1 MDAWRFIIASLRHYR
16 RVHVAVAMGVA
27 VATAVLTGAL
37 LVGDSV
43 SGSLRDLTLQRLGR
57 IDSALVAGHT
67 FRAALADELAADAG
81 FKQHF
86 AAAEPAILMTGTL
99 QSGSGSE
106 VRRATQVSVVGCR
119 PDFWSFGEAA
129 RPSDLAGDQVALT
142 EPLAR
147 ELGVKAGDDVLL
159 RLPIAAAIP
168 ADSPLGEKSETSTAR
183 RLKVTSVL
191 PTEGISRFSLMPS
204 QHLPRNAFVPLAT
217 MQNLL
222 NKPASANA
230 ILVATNDDQQ
240 AADDEAQSALS
251 SALRPQLED
260 YGVRAEQVASPTNYL
275 QISSDELVLPAEVVR
290 AAEKAFGAEKLQPV
304 STYLAN
310 TLVAGEGESQ
320 RKIPYSTIAG
330 LDSTGGLG
338 PLLDEAGQ
346 PIVLADDEIA
356 LNRWAADE
364 LQVKVGDTVTV
375 NFYEPE
381 STHGEL
387 RERTPPPAFKL
398 REIVPL
404 ETPDG
409 KPTPAADPKLT
420 PELPGV
426 TDQTSIR
433 DWKLPFELVEPIREQ
448 DEDYWDKY
456 RTTPKAF
463 VSLATAKR
471 LWPGRWGTI
480 SLLRLH
486 VDESLRDSNSRL
498 GETRLHNQLATAI
511 NPAALGMT
519 FLPVKQLGLQ
529 AASGTTPFGGL
540 FLGFSFFLIA
550 AALMLI
556 ALLFQLGIQQRAHE
570 LGTLAAIG
578 VDKKRVTRL
587 LGREGLLV
595 AVVGASAGVAGG
607 ILYAWLMIA
616 GLRTWWLAAIS
627 TPFLELHVAW
637 PSLLIGWLAGVVL
650 SWLTI
655 RWSIRSLTRSPV
667 AQLLSGSFAGS
678 AAVKAAKSPGGV
690 WPTARIIL
698 LLLTVSF
705 VPLGFRLQGEAQ
717 AGAFFGS
724 GGLVLV
730 LLLGEIR
737 HQLRCT
743 NRSANVTRGFSLFKL
758 SRLNAARNPGRSTL
772 TIGLVAAASFLILAI
787 SAFRLET
794 TDAGTGGFA
803 YVATSDQPIHYDL
816 NTDDGRLELGF
827 SDAISNELANW
838 NIYSMRVSDGEDAS
852 CLNLY
857 RPTQPRVLG
866 VPIDFVRRGGFQ
878 WSAVAHSALSDPV
891 RDLRAAV
898 GIIDQPNPW
907 TNLNAGI
914 GNDENG
920 RPIVPVVIDAST
932 AAYSLYL
939 KGVGSRLTIRD
950 AADQPITLQVVGLL
964 KNSVLQGN
972 LMISEDHFLRFFPD
986 TGGYRYFLI
995 EQSSRHAPRA
1005 IAAEVNGKA
1014 PATPA
1019 TATGDGTQSVP
1030 ATLES
1035 TLSNDGFDVVDA
1047 RDQLAAFLAVQNTY
1061 LSTFQS
1067 LGALGLLLGTI
1078 GLAIV
1083 QLRSVLERRG
1093 ELALMRANGFPRARL
1108 MRMVIW
1114 ENTVLLG
1121 GGLAIGCIAAAVALI
1136 PQWAP
1141 HGATFPWFALAG
1153 LLGTIAVTG
1162 IVAGW
1167 LATRSALRA
1176 PLLPALRGD

>member
-16 RVHVAVAMGVA
+16 RVHIAVAMGVA

-346 PIVLADDEIA
+346 PIVLAGDEIA

-426 TDQTSIR
+426 TDQASIR
-433 DWKLPFELVEPIREQ
+433 DWELPFELVEPIRQQ

-570 LGTLAAIG
+570 LGTLAAVG
-578 VDKKRVTRL
+578 VAKKRIASL
-587 LGREGLLV
+587 LSREGLLV
-595 AVVGASAGVAGG
+595 AVVGATAGIFGG

-627 TPFLELHVAW
+627 TPFLELHVDW
-637 PSLLIGWLAGVVL
+637 PSLLIGWLAGVAL

-655 RWSIRSLTRSPV
+655 RWSIRRLTRSSA

-678 AAVKAAKSPGGV
+678 AGRAKPKSRSAL
-690 WPTARIIL
+690 WTIRIL
-698 LLLTVSF
+698 LLLAIISLFDLAV
-705 VPLGFRLQGEAQ
+705 VLQGEAR

-724 GGLVLV
+724 GAIVLV
-730 LLLGEIR
+730 FLLGEIR
-737 HQLRCT
+737 HRLRGRG
-743 NRSANVTRGFSLFKL
+743 RSADVSRTFSLPTL
-758 SRLNAARNPGRSTL
+758 SRLNATRNPGRSTL
-772 TIGLVAAASFLILAI
+772 TIGLVAAASFLIVAI

-794 TDAGTGGFA
+794 SDAGTGGFE
-803 YVATSDQPIHYDL
+803 YVATSDQPIHFDL
-816 NTDDGRLELGF
+816 NAPEGRVELGF
-827 SDAISNELANW
+827 SDEASRELDSW
-838 NIYSMRVSDGEDAS
+838 RVYSLRLASGEDAS

-857 RPTQPRVLG
+857 RPMQPRVLG
-866 VPIDFVRRGGFQ
+866 VPNDFIERGGFA
-878 WSAVAHSALSDPV
+878 WAGVIGGFADDPWKSLDDNLG
-891 RDLRAAV
+891 RDER
-898 GIIDQPNPW
+898 G
-907 TNLNAGI
+907 
-914 GNDENG
+914 E
-920 RPIVPVVIDAST
+920 PIVPVVIDAST
-932 AAYSLYL
+932 AVYSLHL

-950 AADQPITLQVVGLL
+950 AADQPVTLQVVGLL
-964 KNSVLQGN
+964 KNSILQGN
-972 LMISEDHFLRFFPD
+972 LLVSEANFLRMFPD

-1005 IAAEVNGKA
+1005 VAAEVNGNA
-1014 PATPA
+1014 TGTPA
-1019 TATGDGTQSVP
+1019 AREGDGTQSVP

-1035 TLSNDGFDVVDA
+1035 TLSDDGLDVVDA
-1047 RDQLAAFLAVQNTY
+1047 REQLAAFLAVQNTY

-1067 LGALGLLLGTI
+1067 LGALGLLLGTV
-1078 GLAIV
+1078 GVAIV

-1093 ELALMRANGFPRARL
+1093 ELALMRASGFPRAQL

-1114 ENTVLLG
+1114 ENAVLLG
-1121 GGLAIGCIAAAVALI
+1121 GGLATGCVAAAVALI

-1141 HGATFPWFALAG
+1141 QGATFPWLALAA

-1162 IVAGW
+1162 IAAGW

>member
-1 MDAWRFIIASLRHYR
+1 MDAWRFITASLLHYR
-16 RVHVAVAMGVA
+16 LVHIAVAMGVA

-43 SGSLRDLTLQRLGR
+43 SGSLRELTLQRLGR
-57 IDSALVAGHT
+57 IDSALVADHT
-67 FRAALADELAADAG
+67 FRAALADELTADAA

-99 QSGSGSE
+99 QTGSGNE

-119 PDFWSFGEAA
+119 PEFFSLGDVG
-129 RPSDLAGDQVALT
+129 PPNDLTGDQVALT
-142 EPLAR
+142 EPLAH
-147 ELGVKAGDDVLL
+147 ELGVEAGNEVLL
-159 RLPIAAAIP
+159 RLPTAAAIP

-183 RLKVTSVL
+183 RLKVASVL

-222 NKPASANA
+222 DNPASANA
-230 ILVATNDDQQ
+230 ILVATSNEQQ
-240 AADDEAQSALS
+240 AADDEAQSVLS

-260 YGVRAEQVASPTNYL
+260 YGVRAEQVTSPTSYL
-275 QISSDELVLPAEVVR
+275 QISSDELVLPAGVVR
-290 AAEKAFGAEKLQPV
+290 AAEKAFGAENLQPV

-310 TLVAGEGESQ
+310 TLVAGEGDSQ

-330 LDSTGGLG
+330 VDSIPKLG

-346 PIVLADDEIA
+346 PIALADDEIV

-387 RERTPPPAFKL
+387 RERTPPPVFKL
-398 REIVPL
+398 RAIVEL

-426 TDQTSIR
+426 TDQASIR
-433 DWKLPFELVEPIREQ
+433 DWELPFELVEPIRDQ

-456 RTTPKAF
+456 STTPKAF
-463 VSLATAKR
+463 VSLATAER
-471 LWPGRWGTI
+471 LWPSRWGSI
-480 SLLRLH
+480 SLLRFPNLPT
-486 VDESLRDSNSRL
+486 
-498 GETRLHNQLATAI
+498 GEAASAAASAAEKLAPAI
-511 NPAALGMT
+511 NPAALGMA
-519 FLPVKQLGLQ
+519 FLPVKQQGLQ

-556 ALLFQLGIQQRAHE
+556 ALLFQLGIQQRARE

-578 VDKKRVTRL
+578 VGKKRIAAL
-587 LGREGLLV
+587 LSREGLLV
-595 AVVGASAGVAGG
+595 AAAGSTVGVAFG
-607 ILYAWLMIA
+607 ILYAWLMIIA
-616 GLRTWWLAAIS
+616 LRTWWLAAIS
-627 TPFLELHVAW
+627 TPFLELHVDWRRLA
-637 PSLLIGWLAGVVL
+637 IGWLVGVAL
-650 SWLTI
+650 SWATI
-655 RWSIRSLTRSPV
+655 RWSIWRLTKSPV
-667 AQLLSGSFAGS
+667 AQLLSGASTAS
-678 AAVKAAKSPGGV
+678 ALSSKAKSQDGI
-690 WPTARIIL
+690 WQIARIL
-698 LLLTVSF
+698 LLLLIAGI

-717 AGAFFGS
+717 AGVFFGS
-724 GGLVLV
+724 GALVLV
-730 LLLGEIR
+730 LLLGEVR
-737 HQLRCT
+737 HQLRLT
-743 NRSANVTRGFSLFKL
+743 NRSANVSRNLSLFKL
-758 SRLNAARNPGRSTL
+758 SRLNAARNPSRSAL
-772 TIGLVAAASFLILAI
+772 TIGLVAAASFLIVAI

-794 TDAGTGGFA
+794 SDAGTGGFQFI
-803 YVATSDQPIHYDL
+803 ATSDRPIHYDL
-816 NTDDGRLELGF
+816 NTDEGRAEYGF
-827 SDAISNELANW
+827 SSAAAKELANW

-866 VPIDFVRRGGFQ
+866 VPIDFVERGGFQ
-878 WSAVAHSALSDPV
+878 WSAVANSELSDPV
-891 RDLRAAV
+891 RDVRAAV
-898 GIIDQPNPW
+898 GIIDKPNPW
-907 TNLNAGI
+907 TILNQGI
-914 GNDENG
+914 GNDEHD
-920 RPIVPVVIDAST
+920 RPIVPVAIDAST
-932 AAYSLYL
+932 AKYSLHL
-939 KGVGSRLTIRD
+939 KGIGSRFTIRD
-950 AADQPITLQVVGLL
+950 AADQPVTLQVVGLL

-972 LMISEDHFLRFFPD
+972 LLISEDHFLQFFPD
-986 TGGYRYFLI
+986 TGGYRFFLI
-995 EQSSRHAPRA
+995 EQNPSRAVDLSSAKQA
-1005 IAAEVNGKA
+1005 MNL
-1014 PATPA
+1014 PA
-1019 TATGDGTQSVP
+1019 V
-1030 ATLES
+1030 LES
-1035 TLSNDGFDVVDA
+1035 ALANEGFDVVDA
-1047 RDQLAAFLAVQNTY
+1047 RDQLTAFLAVQNTY

-1067 LGALGLLLGTI
+1067 LGALGLLLGTV

-1093 ELALMRANGFPRARL
+1093 ELAVMRAGGFPRARL
-1108 MRMVIW
+1108 VRMVIW
-1114 ENTVLLG
+1114 ENAVLLG
-1121 GGLAIGCIAAAVALI
+1121 GGLAVGCIAAAVALI

-1141 HGATFPWFALAG
+1141 QGATFPWVALAL
-1153 LLGTIAVTG
+1153 LLGTIAATG